1 MIEVLSNEVM
11 IAMSVFILFMILMVT
26 MVVLE
31 RRGLDAMDAEIKQK
45 RLMTKLWNME
55 EAK

>member
-26 MVVLE
+26 IVVLE
-31 RRGLDAMDAEIKQK
+31 RRGFDAMDAEIKHK
-45 RLMTKLWNME
+45 KLMTKLWNME
-55 EAK
+55 EA